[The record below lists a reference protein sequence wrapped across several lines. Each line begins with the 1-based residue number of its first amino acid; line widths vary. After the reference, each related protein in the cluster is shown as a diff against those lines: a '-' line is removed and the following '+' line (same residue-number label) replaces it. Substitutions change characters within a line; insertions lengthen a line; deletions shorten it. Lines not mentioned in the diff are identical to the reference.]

1 MSFILECKKT
11 LDCQNLI
18 NKRLK
23 CEWSISI
30 SILDLSLLLAILT
43 CSLSTGFILTYAVV
57 VMPGF
62 SKLNDKEFLR
72 AFQVTDGVIQNNQPL
87 FMLTWVG
94 SIISVLSVI
103 AISIFTLGLSETWII
118 IVVGLIYLL
127 GVQGITISI
136 HLPLN
141 NHIQK
146 IDINN
151 INNQSLNEERTKF
164 EMRWNYFNKIRTFI
178 AFSTSL
184 SFLLILMAR

>member
-1 MSFILECKKT
+1 
-11 LDCQNLI
+11 
-18 NKRLK
+18 
-23 CEWSISI
+23 
-30 SILDLSLLLAILT
+30 
-43 CSLSTGFILTYAVV
+43 
-57 VMPGF
+57 MPGF
-62 SKLNDKEFLR
+62 SKLDDKEFLR
-72 AFQVTDGVIQNNQPL
+72 AFQVTDGIIQNNQPL

-103 AISIFTLGLSETWII
+103 AISIFTLGLSEAWII
-118 IVVGLIYLL
+118 FIVGLIYLL

-141 NHIQK
+141 NRIQS

-151 INNQSLNEERTKF
+151 MNNQSLNEERTKF
-164 EMRWNYFNKIRTFI
+164 ELRWNYFNKIRTFI

>member
-1 MSFILECKKT
+1 M
-11 LDCQNLI
+11 D
-18 NKRLK
+18 
-23 CEWSISI
+23 IS
-30 SILDLSLLLAILT
+30 LVFAVLT
-43 CSLSTGFILTYAVV
+43 CSLVTGFIFTYAVV

-62 SKLNDKEFLR
+62 SKLDDKEFLR

-103 AISIFTLGLSETWII
+103 AISLLSLGLSEAWKL

-127 GVQGITISI
+127 GVQGVTISI

-141 NHIQK
+141 NRIQA

-151 INNQSLNEERTKF
+151 MNNQSLNEERTKF
-164 EMRWNYFNKIRTFI
+164 ELRWNYFNKIRTFI

>member
-1 MSFILECKKT
+1 LNS
-11 LDCQNLI
+11 LD
-18 NKRLK
+18 
-23 CEWSISI
+23 IS
-30 SILDLSLLLAILT
+30 LVFAVLT
-43 CSLSTGFILTYAVV
+43 CSLVTGFIFTYAVV

-62 SKLNDKEFLR
+62 SKLEDKEFLR

-94 SIISVLSVI
+94 SIISVLSVM
-103 AISIFTLGLSETWII
+103 AISILSLGVSDAWII
-118 IVVGLIYLL
+118 FVVGLIYLL

-146 IDINN
+146 IDINDM
-151 INNQSLNEERTKF
+151 NNQSLNQERTNF

-178 AFSTSL
+178 AFAASL
-184 SFLLILMAR
+184 SFLLILMVR